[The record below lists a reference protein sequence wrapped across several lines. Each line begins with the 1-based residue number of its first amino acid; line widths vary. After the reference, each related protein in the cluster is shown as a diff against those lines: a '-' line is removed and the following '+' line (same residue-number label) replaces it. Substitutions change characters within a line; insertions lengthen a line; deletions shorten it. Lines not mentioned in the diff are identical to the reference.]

1 MTTAVSGLGP
11 WEGTDVLEAQTA
23 VIGELTSTP
32 VGVGGLPFL
41 VQLAGRGYGAE
52 PIGRSAALLAEL
64 PAELGPHGWKLAD
77 RPGRDSARAAAILR
91 ADLEALAVAAYGY
104 TGPLVVPMTG
114 PLTLAAAL
122 YLARGDR
129 VLSDAG
135 AVRELVASA
144 GAGIAEHLAAVRA
157 AVPGAAPTLV
167 LDETGLPEV
176 LLGRIANFAGSSV
189 LRAVAPPIASEHLRA
204 VAEAARAAG
213 AGRVIVHTGASWVP
227 LRAVVAA
234 GADGVG
240 LVVAGFNDTGWER
253 IAEAVEQG
261 VALWAGLPAAVPFA
275 HPGPRPGPSPAT
287 RTAPRP
293 TPRPPRTPSRDGG
306 ADVVGQAE
314 ALLRP
319 WGRLGLP
326 LAALRDVVVVAGEP
340 PTEPTPHAALRALA
354 DVIRAA
360 EVIAE
365 RSEGG

>member
-1 MTTAVSGLGP
+1 MTAVSGLGP
-11 WEGTDVLEAQTA
+11 WEGTDVLEAQT
-23 VIGELTSTP
+23 VVVGELTHTP
-32 VGVGGLPFL
+32 AGVGGLPFL

-52 PIGRSAALLAEL
+52 PIGRSAALLAEM

-91 ADLEALAVAAYGY
+91 EDLEALAVAAYGY

-157 AVPGAAPTLV
+157 AVPGSAPTLV

-213 AGRVIVHTGASWVP
+213 AARVIVHTGASWVP

-240 LVVAGFNDTGWER
+240 LVVAGFNDKGWER

-261 VALWAGLPAAVPFA
+261 VALWAGLPAAVPSA
-275 HPGPRPGPSPAT
+275 RPASLPA
-287 RTAPRP
+287 
-293 TPRPPRTPSRDGG
+293 SRQAGASSWDGG
-306 ADVVGQAE
+306 PDVVGQAA

-340 PTEPTPHAALRALA
+340 ATEPTPDAALRALA